1 MKTNLREDMNPESN
15 CTELDLDSLESV
27 VGGGLSVNYTA
38 TSYGSAT
45 FVSYNGEGQ
54 YVEL

>member
-1 MKTNLREDMNPESN
+1 MNILRDEVNSESA
-15 CTELDLDSLESV
+15 CTELDLETLESV